1 MGPWR
6 HSALQHAA
14 LQYMKRDIQH
24 NAEHC
29 YAKCYIQALYAECHY
44 ADCRSAK
51 FIKHWAIFITND
63 GQEQKEKLKTEGK
76 ICTMF
81 IIKLEF

>member
-1 MGPWR
+1 ML
-6 HSALQHAA
+6 SML
-14 LQYMKRDIQH
+14 
-24 NAEHC
+24 
-29 YAKCYIQALYAECHY
+29 CYIQAFYAKCHYAECHYAEGHY